1 MAVEWRGV
9 KRGRREGSEGEVER
23 GVERDEKM
31 KGKRGRE
38 WATQTV

>member
-1 MAVEWRGV
+1 MAVEWQGV
-9 KRGRREGSEGEVER
+9 KRGSERGSEGEVER

-31 KGKRGRE
+31 KGKGGRE